1 MIRPRKPHVV
11 VIGGPNGAGKSTAA
25 ARLLRGPLAVQEF
38 VDADVIA
45 RRLPASDPATVAI
58 EAGRV
63 MLRRLNDLARQRV
76 SFAFETTLASR
87 SFAPWLANLRAE
99 GYRTDVLFLWLPSA
113 ELAIARVH
121 DRVDGGG
128 HFVPDETVRRRY
140 QRGLNNFFQVYRQV
154 ATSWRLYIN
163 FNRAGPRLI
172 ARGSGEAIHRVR
184 DNALWGL
191 IEGLT
196 HNG

>member
-25 ARLLRGPLAVQEF
+25 ARLLRGPLAVEEF

-45 RRLPASDPATVAI
+45 RGLSASAPATVAI
-58 EAGRV
+58 EAGRI
-63 MLRRLNDLARQRV
+63 MLRRLNALAQQRV

-87 SFAPWLANLRAE
+87 SYAAWLENLRAQ
-99 GYRTDVLFLWLPSA
+99 GYQTDVLFLWLPSA
-113 ELAIARVH
+113 ELAIARVQ
-121 DRVDGGG
+121 DRVQGGG
-128 HFVPDETVRRRY
+128 HFVPDDTVRRRY
-140 QRGLNNFFQVYRQV
+140 ERGLRNFFQVYRHV
-154 ATSWRLYIN
+154 ATSWRLYN
-163 FNRAGPRLI
+163 NSNRAGPRLI
-172 ARGSGEAIHRVR
+172 DRGSGKSIHRVR

-196 HNG
+196 YG